1 MPSVDPGL
9 RIVGGGDTIP
19 QPCRA
24 TQHGTCCACSTQSE
38 LVVPILHPA
47 SGATVAVLD
56 CDSDLPAAFD
66 AVDQQQLEALAGW
79 LAAKYFTNS

>member
-1 MPSVDPGL
+1 
-9 RIVGGGDTIP
+9 
-19 QPCRA
+19 
-24 TQHGTCCACSTQSE
+24 
-38 LVVPILHPA
+38 VVPILHPA